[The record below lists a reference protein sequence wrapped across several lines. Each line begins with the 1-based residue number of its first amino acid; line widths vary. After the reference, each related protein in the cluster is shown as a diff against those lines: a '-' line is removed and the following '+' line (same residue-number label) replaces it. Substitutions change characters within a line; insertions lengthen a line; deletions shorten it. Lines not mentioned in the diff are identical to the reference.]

1 MAAYSDFNT
10 PNRSTLLKSL
20 VSAVFFA
27 LMACLVTG
35 CASNGGAS
43 NSAGTPVGGTGIQM
57 FGTIDAG
64 VSRTDTKR

>member
-1 MAAYSDFNT
+1 
-10 PNRSTLLKSL
+10 LKSL
-20 VSAVFFA
+20 VFAAFSA
-27 LMACLVTG
+27 LMLCLVTG

-43 NSAGTPVGGTGIQM
+43 NSVGTPVGGTGIQM

>member
-1 MAAYSDFNT
+1 M
-10 PNRSTLLKSL
+10 KSL

-27 LMACLVTG
+27 LMACLVAG
-35 CASNGGAS
+35 CASNGGASNGGAS
-43 NSAGTPVGGTGIQM
+43 NSAGTPVGATGIQM

>member
-1 MAAYSDFNT
+1 
-10 PNRSTLLKSL
+10 LKSL

-27 LMACLVTG
+27 LMACLVAG

-43 NSAGTPVGGTGIQM
+43 NSAGTPVGATGIQM